1 MADATR
7 SQLEQAY
14 RLIQQD
20 NLDQAIA
27 ILKPITTAQPN
38 NADAWWLMANAV
50 TEPEQAHNAL
60 QHVLQINPGHS
71 QARDLLNKL
80 ESEFPQVASGGSSS
94 DFGEV
99 SSFDDLFAE
108 KPAAPAA
115 AAEPS
120 GSASFTAD
128 DLDSLFK
135 NTPSSASS
143 GGFDSSAE
151 PAAEP
156 SFASS
161 TNMDSFFNSSQD
173 TVPSPA
179 VHEDPFG
186 TADPA

>member
-60 QHVLQINPGHS
+60 QHVLQVNPGHS
-71 QARDLLNKL
+71 EARDLLNKL
-80 ESEFPQVASGGSSS
+80 EAEFPQVATGASSSGSAGASSS

-99 SSFDDLFAE
+99 SSFDDLFAD

-120 GSASFTAD
+120 GSSSFTPD
-128 DLDSLFK
+128 
-135 NTPSSASS
+135 
-143 GGFDSSAE
+143 
-151 PAAEP
+151 
-156 SFASS
+156 
-161 TNMDSFFNSSQD
+161 
-173 TVPSPA
+173 
-179 VHEDPFG
+179 
-186 TADPA
+186 